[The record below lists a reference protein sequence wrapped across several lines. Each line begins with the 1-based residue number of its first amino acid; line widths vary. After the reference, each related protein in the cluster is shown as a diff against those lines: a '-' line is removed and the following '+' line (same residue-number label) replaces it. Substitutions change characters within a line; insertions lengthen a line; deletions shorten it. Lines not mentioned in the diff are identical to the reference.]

1 MKRLDLGLPSS
12 GGDPGVLQPGPS
24 VGSGSGDWKLEKM
37 RLSFLLLNWGR
48 HSTGFLSSRSGF
60 ESRHSRSFMTNEIS
74 DPRGNAEAS
83 RLTDSSGFVPDG
95 GKVDRSGQQSCLTT
109 VRSWVRCQ
117 HLPVLNLPTIYH
129 SYT

>member
-48 HSTGFLSSRSGF
+48 HSTEVAFSLLIQPSWIRISALPKFYDISHLRGKAKKCWSFKANLLQGKHRLGMH
-60 ESRHSRSFMTNEIS
+60 ESR
-74 DPRGNAEAS
+74 G
-83 RLTDSSGFVPDG
+83 V
-95 GKVDRSGQQSCLTT
+95 
-109 VRSWVRCQ
+109 
-117 HLPVLNLPTIYH
+117 
-129 SYT
+129 